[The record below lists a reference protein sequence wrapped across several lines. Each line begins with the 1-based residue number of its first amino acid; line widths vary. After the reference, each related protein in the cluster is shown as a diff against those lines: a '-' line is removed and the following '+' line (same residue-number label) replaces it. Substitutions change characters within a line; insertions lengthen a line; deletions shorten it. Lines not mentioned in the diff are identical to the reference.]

1 MQLGPG
7 YRVAGFS
14 LLGLQLALVLR
25 GIAHAHAMF
34 GDFARGE
41 VLTSATARRLRG
53 IALLITLFALCSPLV
68 KMLLVLLFTWS
79 APGEPHMLI
88 HIQLEDILLGLLGGL
103 LFALA
108 WAMEEAAH
116 VAEETG
122 VHLMAIVVRL
132 DVVLAQR
139 KMKARQLA
147 QEIGITEPN
156 LSLLKSGRSRA
167 SASIRWPASAKCCSA
182 SPAIC
187 WSTCRTRPL
196 AWPRRTPA
204 SISASTDSPVS
215 QRRPRMHEAWR
226 GGFTPLR
233 WMIIMQSP
241 QCRRHVRSLILLLSA
256 CARAGRSSVRITHN
270 EPGKGCAFLGDVT
283 GSQGDFLRARSRPM
297 PTWRRALA
305 MT

>member
-1 MQLGPG
+1 MLHFPTQPSAAAISDGVRRMARIRRLSRCMRWLLAATAVLFVVLAVAIWFLSSDAALTRSLHALLGITDPSRAPALQLGPG

-116 VAEETG
+116 VAEENRG
-122 VHLMAIVVRL
+122 SSDGDRGQARRGAGA
-132 DVVLAQR
+132 AQDEGAP
-139 KMKARQLA
+139 ARAGDRHHRTQPL
-147 QEIGITEPN
+147 
-156 LSLLKSGRSRA
+156 LLKSGKVKG
-167 SASIRWPASAKCCSA
+167 IRFDTLAR
-182 SPAIC
+182 IC
-187 WSTCRTRPL
+187 EVLQCQPGDL
-196 AWPRRTPA
+196 LEYVP
-204 SISASTDSPVS
+204 D
-215 QRRPRMHEAWR
+215 EAA
-226 GGFTPLR
+226 GMAAADAGF
-233 WMIIMQSP
+233 
-241 QCRRHVRSLILLLSA
+241 
-256 CARAGRSSVRITHN
+256 
-270 EPGKGCAFLGDVT
+270 
-283 GSQGDFLRARSRPM
+283 DFRLD
-297 PTWRRALA
+297 
-305 MT
+305 